1 MICTLI
7 VADSDRA
14 RHQAPALE
22 AQASRLAP
30 RPHKSSGK
38 TSKGPQSLR
47 LSPKE
52 APASVK

>member
-38 TSKGPQSLR
+38 TSKGPQSR
-47 LSPKE
+47 AFTPPLSPLL
-52 APASVK
+52 PP